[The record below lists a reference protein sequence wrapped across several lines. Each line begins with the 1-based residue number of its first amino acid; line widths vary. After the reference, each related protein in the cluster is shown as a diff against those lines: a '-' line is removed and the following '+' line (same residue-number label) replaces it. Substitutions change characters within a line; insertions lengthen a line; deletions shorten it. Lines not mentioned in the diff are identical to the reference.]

1 MIQQLMFGG
10 VTTTTHTSQADGI
23 TAFFGSVTWRIEP
36 AGTQTFTYTYSP
48 GIPVSSS
55 IQFAIDQIN
64 YPQKQMTVT
73 INPGAPGSVATSGS
87 NQTPT
92 LSFSGVI
99 DSLQVFSST
108 SDPGGDNFS
117 FSVLNIDGGQNYT
130 QIDSTTLSIP

>member
-36 AGTQTFTYTYSP
+36 AGSQVFTYTYSP

-55 IQFAIDQIN
+55 IQFAVDQIN
-64 YPQKQMTVT
+64 YPQKQMVVQ
-73 INPGAPGSVATSGS
+73 INQGASDSVSTSGS

-99 DSLQVFSST
+99 NSLDVYSST
-108 SDPGGDNFS
+108 TDSGGDDFS
-117 FSVLNIDGGQNYT
+117 FSVLNIDGAQNYT
-130 QIDSTTLSIP
+130 KINSTTMSIP